1 MSSEEDFE
9 DDYGPPDKLYDPLS
23 SAAKEGSLDT
33 LRSLVLEWRTKIFPA
48 QIKPGDWRF
57 QLQKAANK
65 NQVCTLSYI
74 LSQGAVITKL
84 TSILALDADA
94 GRSYIK
100 SSLTTAE
107 ISTPALTPAP
117 HGADPN
123 AHTRREYSVLDHA
136 AATSSPAVFSQLLQ
150 HGGDPA
156 RYNPLHT
163 AAELRSDNPDFG
175 AEGCLAMLE
184 YLVCEVGVD
193 VNSLSTWKGRA
204 PMGRRQVN
212 GTALH
217 SAIQARNRGTVE
229 WLLENGA
236 DPEVRNAW
244 GWDAMVFARDQGS
257 EVGVEML
264 ERWAQRQRGVE
275 G

>member
-1 MSSEEDFE
+1 MSSSTVHLQLIFIPTCTHSLLKTNPASIDPNLRLAQTTMSSEEDFE

-107 ISTPALTPAP
+107 ISTPALTPAR
-117 HGADPN
+117 HFSR
-123 AHTRREYSVLDHA
+123 TYS
-136 AATSSPAVFSQLLQ
+136 TSLNF
-150 HGGDPA
+150 
-156 RYNPLHT
+156 
-163 AAELRSDNPDFG
+163 
-175 AEGCLAMLE
+175 
-184 YLVCEVGVD
+184 
-193 VNSLSTWKGRA
+193 
-204 PMGRRQVN
+204 
-212 GTALH
+212 
-217 SAIQARNRGTVE
+217 
-229 WLLENGA
+229 
-236 DPEVRNAW
+236 
-244 GWDAMVFARDQGS
+244 
-257 EVGVEML
+257 
-264 ERWAQRQRGVE
+264 
-275 G
+275 